1 MIISSLQPH
10 ITHDAASESDRRP
23 IGAVR
28 AGQSVRLGFRDG
40 AAAVLDAELVLNG
53 DGFERRYKMALTG
66 GRWYCDLVPSTEPA
80 ALWYC
85 FCLRLEEASSG
96 SAPPMAGASASCRAP
111 AAPPSA

>member
-40 AAAVLDAELVLNG
+40 AAAVLDAELVLSG
-53 DGFERRYKMALTG
+53 DGFDLG
-66 GRWYCDLVPSTEPA
+66 GPKDKPIP
-80 ALWYC
+80 
-85 FCLRLEEASSG
+85 F
-96 SAPPMAGASASCRAP
+96 
-111 AAPPSA
+111 

>member
-40 AAAVLDAELVLNG
+40 AAAVLDA
-53 DGFERRYKMALTG
+53 
-66 GRWYCDLVPSTEPA
+66 
-80 ALWYC
+80 
-85 FCLRLEEASSG
+85 
-96 SAPPMAGASASCRAP
+96 
-111 AAPPSA
+111 